1 METMPRA
8 SSTQA
13 FNDMLAA
20 VVLADELVAM
30 DVAVGRRPVMGS
42 ISEARM
48 PSWRASAY
56 SEGGA
61 S

>member
-20 VVLADELVAM
+20 VVRADELVAM
-30 DVAVGRRPVMGS
+30 DAEGTPVG
-42 ISEARM
+42 
-48 PSWRASAY
+48 
-56 SEGGA
+56 
-61 S
+61 